1 VGGNTIGAPTLS
13 VDTVTDKA
21 GRDED
26 SDVTQSDKEFSMAD
40 IDRSAQFDRISDEAK
55 TASDKLKAA
64 NQSTRD
70 RLESDLDCAR
80 DRAAA
85 AADRINDKA
94 DAAGDKASS
103 EWHEIR
109 AKVKANA
116 KKGQDH
122 LDARLAETDAEMAE
136 D

>member
-1 VGGNTIGAPTLS
+1 
-13 VDTVTDKA
+13 
-21 GRDED
+21 
-26 SDVTQSDKEFSMAD
+26 MAD
-40 IDRSAQFDRISDEAK
+40 IDLSAQFDRISGQAK

-70 RLESDLDCAR
+70 RLESYVDSAR

-109 AKVKANA
+109 AQSQAHVARVKANA
-116 KKGQDH
+116 TKGHDH